1 MHVRVLSDSRP
12 PEALVQAA
20 RSYLCPGCTGFIEL
34 YQSGSLWTANLAH
47 DRACRGCECS
57 MRDVETVVIPL
68 ARAHR
73 TRGGT
78 GGNRARRRADR

>member
-1 MHVRVLSDSRP
+1 MQVRVLSDSRP

-47 DRACRGCECS
+47 DHACRGCECS
-57 MRDVETVVIPL
+57 MHDEETVVIPL
-68 ARAHR
+68 AGAHR
-73 TRGGT
+73 TRGDAA
-78 GGNRARRRADR
+78 GNRARRRDDH

>member
-1 MHVRVLSDSRP
+1 MQVRVLSDSRP

-57 MRDVETVVIPL
+57 MRDEETVVIPL

-73 TRGGT
+73 IRGGT
-78 GGNRARRRADR
+78 AGKRARRRADR